1 MRDMDDSI
9 RTRRNILIV
18 EVIICILLGVFFYV
32 LNEFKI
38 TSIIVQG
45 NKHYSVSEISNIIEN
60 GWFGDNSLIVALKY
74 RHKAFKNLPFVET
87 MEVKVE
93 DRNTIRVV
101 VYEKALAGYIRYLD
115 RYMYFD
121 KDGIIVENAD
131 VPTEGIPLVTGLE
144 FERLT
149 MYEPLPVGD
158 KAVFQTILDVTKI
171 LSKHNMSADKI
182 YFNEKLEM
190 TLYFGEMRIQMGSS
204 DMLEEKIQQVAAI
217 METVK
222 GQEFSGV
229 LDLSSYDSNT
239 SSFSFQGDEE

>member
-60 GWFGDNSLIVALKY
+60 GWFGDNSLIVSLKY

-149 MYEPLPVGD
+149 MYEPLPVR
-158 KAVFQTILDVTKI
+158 VPREPVLVEPTICAL
-171 LSKHNMSADKI
+171 A
-182 YFNEKLEM
+182 EKLAAKPRTRAVRTIVDNFLIAGGFLRCDYRSKFIFQM
-190 TLYFGEMRIQMGSS
+190 LYTPVSVPRCER
-204 DMLEEKIQQVAAI
+204 K
-217 METVK
+217 
-222 GQEFSGV
+222 
-229 LDLSSYDSNT
+229 
-239 SSFSFQGDEE
+239 